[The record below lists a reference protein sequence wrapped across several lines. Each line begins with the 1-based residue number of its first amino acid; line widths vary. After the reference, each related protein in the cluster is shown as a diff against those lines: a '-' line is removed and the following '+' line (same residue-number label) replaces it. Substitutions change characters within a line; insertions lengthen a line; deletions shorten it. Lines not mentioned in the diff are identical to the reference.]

1 MRRCGKY
8 FLSAS
13 LFMVLGCGG
22 GNRHEGLA
30 LVTGQ
35 ITFEGKPAPA
45 GQITFYPVD
54 GKRSSSS
61 AIDSSGNYKLTC
73 YDPGDGALIGRHKVV
88 VDATEVPPPAPDFEA
103 ADGGAA
109 TPPYKPPRRIL
120 PPEYY
125 SQATTPLEAEVEDE
139 ENVIDF
145 NIPK

>member
-8 FLSAS
+8 CLGAS
-13 LFMVLGCGG
+13 LLLVLGCGG
-22 GNRHEGLA
+22 GDRLEGLA
-30 LVTGQ
+30 PVSGQ
-35 ITFEGKPAPA
+35 ITFNGTPAPA

-61 AIDSSGNYKLTC
+61 AIDSNGNYKLTC
-73 YDPGDGALIGRHKVV
+73 YEPADGALIGRHKVV

-109 TPPYKPPRRIL
+109 IPPYKPPRRIL

-125 SQATTPLEAEVEDE
+125 SQATTPLEAEVKDED
-139 ENVIDF
+139 NVIDF
-145 NIPK
+145 AITK

>member
-8 FLSAS
+8 LLGGA
-13 LFMVLGCGG
+13 LLLALGCGS

-35 ITFEGKPAPA
+35 ITFDGDPAPA
-45 GQITFYPVD
+45 GQVTFYPVD

-61 AIDSSGNYKLTC
+61 AIDSDGNYKLTC
-73 YDPGDGALIGRHKVV
+73 YKPGDGALIGTHKVV
-88 VDATEVPPPAPDFEA
+88 IDATEVPPPAPDFEA

-109 TPPYKPPRRIL
+109 IPPNKPPRRIL

-125 SQATTPLEAEVEDE
+125 SQATTPLEAEVKDED
-139 ENVIDF
+139 NVIDF
-145 NIPK
+145 AITK